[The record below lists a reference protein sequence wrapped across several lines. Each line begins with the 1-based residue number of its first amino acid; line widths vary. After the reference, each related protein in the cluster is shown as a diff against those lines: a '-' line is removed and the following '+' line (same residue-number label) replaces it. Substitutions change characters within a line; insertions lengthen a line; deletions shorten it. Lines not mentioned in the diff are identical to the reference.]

1 MADNLETRKQALK
14 QYLLDKG
21 SIAVAFSGG
30 VDSTL
35 LARVAHDTLGEKA
48 VLITL
53 RSPVVPE
60 FELVDANSFCK
71 EEGANQIVID
81 CDVMAV
87 PGFRENPK
95 DRCYICKK
103 ALFQQIVSTAHQMG
117 IECIADGSNVD
128 DDRDYRP
135 GMRALKELGIASP
148 LKECGFTKAD
158 VRAYSRELGLPTWS
172 KPSYACLA
180 SRFPYGTEITS
191 EGLKRVERAEAFLMA
206 NGYNEIRVRVSGD
219 TARIECNPADI
230 VKLAEPELRGA
241 IVQEFKELGFTYI
254 SLDLQGYRTGSLNEA
269 L

>member
-1 MADNLETRKQALK
+1 MANTLEIKKQTLR
-14 QYLLDKG
+14 QYLSDKG

-35 LARVAHDTLGEKA
+35 LAKVAIDVLGSKA

-53 RSPVVPE
+53 RSPVVPD
-60 FELVDANSFCK
+60 FELTDANEFC
-71 EEGANQIVID
+71 ESEGANQIIID

-103 ALFQQIVSTAHQMG
+103 ALFSTIVEKANRLG
-117 IECIADGSNVD
+117 IECVADGSNVD
-128 DDRDYRP
+128 DIGDYRP
-135 GMRALKELGIASP
+135 GMRAINELGIVSP

-158 VRAYSRELGLPTWS
+158 IREYSRELGLNTWS

-180 SRFPYGTEITS
+180 SRFPYGTEIT
-191 EGLKRVERAEAFLMA
+191 EYGLERVERAEAFLMSK
-206 NGYNEIRVRVSGD
+206 GFDEIRVRVSGD
-219 TARIECNPADI
+219 TARIETKPEWIEVFAG
-230 VKLAEPELRGA
+230 KELREEITA
-241 IVQEFKELGFTYI
+241 EFKALGFAYI
-254 SLDLQGYRTGSLNEA
+254 SLDLQGYRTGSLNET